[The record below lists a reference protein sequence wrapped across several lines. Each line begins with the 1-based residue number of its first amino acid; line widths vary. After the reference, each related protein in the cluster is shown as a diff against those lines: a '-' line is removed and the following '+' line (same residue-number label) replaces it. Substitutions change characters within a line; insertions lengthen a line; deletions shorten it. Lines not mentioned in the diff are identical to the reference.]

1 MMTTRAMP
9 TTTQRDVRA
18 RAKAKSAK
26 AKARKA
32 ERAQKN
38 KQQMADLAAK
48 RASNDGDDD
57 EGDDEENGNDAV
69 GSSATSGGNAAAY
82 ESTDMVFHAMN
93 LGGSYKKRT
102 GEKLLT
108 GDVMVHDAAKA
119 LFNAPF
125 CCASHDA
132 EDTFNYGNKAAL
144 ALWELGWEEF
154 VGMKSTRSADEEDSA
169 TQEERR
175 ALLDKAASEGLI
187 TNYSGVRMSST
198 GKKFRIENAT
208 VWTMTNADG
217 DKTGQ
222 AVRFDKVVRLN
233 ADGTDGQVIVV
244 DDNGNWVEYVPE
256 PEPEPVDMDAIR
268 ARVEELATAV
278 ETQANAVR
286 ELKDNG
292 GTNADDDV
300 KAAVKILL
308 DLKTE
313 LSDEQAKLEG

>member
-1 MMTTRAMP
+1 MTTTRAMP
-9 TTTQRDVRA
+9 TTTQRDV

-48 RASNDGDDD
+48 RASNDGDDED
-57 EGDDEENGNDAV
+57 GNDAA
-69 GSSATSGGNAAAY
+69 GSSAASGNAAAY

-208 VWTMTNADG
+208 VWTMTNAAG

-268 ARVEELATAV
+268 ARVEELAAAV

-308 DLKTE
+308 DLKAE